1 MALDD
6 ELERACLALAHD
18 VHEVLVGQ
26 APQLVGTGGVHV
38 SHNAA
43 DSAADQ

>member
-6 ELERACLALAHD
+6 ELERARLALAHE

-26 APQLVGTGGVHV
+26 APQLIGAGGVHV
-38 SHNAA
+38 SHNVA
-43 DSAADQ
+43 DAAADQ